1 MPILPFMFPRAL
13 KYGFLIFL
21 LTVPAVMAQEKVE
34 VIPLNNRR
42 VEDAI
47 PIIRQLLG
55 RNGTV
60 SGMGQQLIVRA
71 SPRKL
76 REIKTLLEKIDIQL
90 KNLRITVKQGF
101 SAVRP

>member
-1 MPILPFMFPRAL
+1 MFPRAL

-21 LTVPAVMAQEKVE
+21 LTVPAVMAQEKLE

-42 VEDAI
+42 VEDVI

-71 SPRKL
+71 SPRRL
-76 REIKTLLEKIDIQL
+76 RSEERRVWTECRSRL
-90 KNLRITVKQGF
+90 
-101 SAVRP
+101 SPYH